1 MADTNLSLVASV
13 ADAIKK
19 EAEGEGT
26 NKEGAD
32 GSDNGSGEGTDKGA
46 KDDKSGTG
54 DGTPDGTDKGTKKED
69 TEGEDDGVIEIDAS
83 PEEINNALAL
93 FRSIANPQTR
103 SAALA
108 EIARNAGIKL
118 ETKADET
125 KLAKDVATVLKEAL
139 GDSFE
144 LLSGDKL
151 AVGLERIIKQ
161 EAQKLLDPVLSRL
174 NEAEATRY
182 KGEADNALSE
192 LWKRQKIDDP
202 KVREQISGK
211 MLAKMKVMPASKDAN
226 ANEYLDDIFA
236 LVHKGD
242 SDSRQV
248 RDKITRIKTNAKE
261 TQRVS
266 GEGGDE
272 KRIKTG
278 SKLPSV
284 HESVQAAMRGERLEE

>member
-1 MADTNLSLVASV
+1 MPEQSLTLSESV

-19 EAEGEGT
+19 EVPE
-26 NKEGAD
+26 
-32 GSDNGSGEGTDKGA
+32 
-46 KDDKSGTG
+46 G
-54 DGTPDGTDKGTKKED
+54 DGTTKVEETKVEAPPAEKKPPISETKVETTEEEED
-69 TEGEDDGVIEIDAS
+69 EDDGVIEIDAS

-103 SAALA
+103 SSALA
-108 EIARNAGIKL
+108 EIAKNAGIKL

-125 KLAKDVATVLKEAL
+125 KLAKDVATLLKDAL
-139 GDSFE
+139 GDSFD

-151 AVGLERIIKQ
+151 AKGIGDIVKQ
-161 EAQKLLDPVLSRL
+161 EAQKLLDPVLAKL

-182 KGEADNALSE
+182 KNDADNALSE
-192 LWKRQKIDDP
+192 LWKRQKIDDN
-202 KVREQISGK
+202 KLREQISSK

-242 SDSRQV
+242 SDSRQI
-248 RDKITRIKTNAKE
+248 RDKVTRIKTNAKE
-261 TQRVS
+261 TQRAS
-266 GEGGDE
+266 GDGGDE

-278 SKLPSV
+278 SKLPSIR
-284 HESVQAAMRGERLEE
+284 ESVQAAMRGEKLEE